1 MGDII
6 ENKFEYAS
14 EIAKLIKK
22 STGVDVFENSR
33 KQEIIE
39 YRSLLIYVLREIEK
53 MTLFSI
59 RDFFKQN
66 GKSYDHS
73 TVHHSW
79 KNFEMYSNYNSNLLD
94 YYNLLIKDSNTPN
107 SRKFLAKSIID
118 KSESSLADTII
129 YMYNKSQNEN

>member
-1 MGDII
+1 MIGFVI
-6 ENKFEYAS
+6 S
-14 EIAKLIKK
+14 AKKK
-22 STGVDVFENSR
+22 NDLF
-33 KQEIIE
+33 KKI
-39 YRSLLIYVLREIEK
+39 SLLIYVLREIEK

-129 YMYNKSQNEN
+129 YMYNKSQNEKN